1 MLYILF
7 LQNFLYKCLGVVLR
21 KIGTT
26 DFIREHLN
34 LIFSTVDHNNQ
45 VQREGCAVGV
55 GFCAASHLDQCLMK
69 LEEVTKTQM
78 VRKATGFMGLMK
90 VFLILYNI
98 ILNLQTLN
106 VTKLIKLILTNKVFI
121 NSFFFAYLCI
131 NF

>member
-1 MLYILF
+1 M
-7 LQNFLYKCLGVVLR
+7 LR

-34 LIFSTVDHNNQ
+34 LIFEKVDHNNQ
-45 VQREGCAVGV
+45 IEREGCAVGI

-90 VFLILYNI
+90 VFSSTN
-98 ILNLQTLN
+98 NGRLQ
-106 VTKLIKLILTNKVFI
+106 VIKIHLLKRAVAVVFYT
-121 NSFFFAYLCI
+121 FLDLPAR
-131 NF
+131 